1 MNSCDTYYSLF
12 PHLDALAVMS
22 LFFLV
27 KEGVPRKKDL
37 QWLSQQLEEWK
48 PVGRRLKIEEARLTA
63 FDNEDKRH
71 SEKIYKMLL
80 HWKRTKGLRATY
92 KVLHDALCHQFV
104 NRTDLAQ
111 KLCCQQHK

>member
-22 LFFLV
+22 LCFLV

-80 HWKRTKGLRATY
+80 HWKGRKAYVQHTRSY
-92 KVLHDALCHQFV
+92 MMLCV
-104 NRTDLAQ
+104 INLLIAQ
-111 KLCCQQHK
+111 I